1 VTVDVVAAPT
11 ATLNA
16 TASIITAGGS
26 TDLQPIF
33 TGGTGVINTGVGPVI
48 SGNSYTVVPG
58 ATTVYQL
65 TVTNAAGMIATA
77 QNTIT
82 VLAGPLA
89 SSFTATPAVV
99 TAGST
104 TSLLAIFAAGAT
116 GSIDNGV
123 GAVTSGVPISSAALA
138 TTTTFTLTV
147 TSGTITATRTV
158 TVTVVPAP
166 VATSL
171 VATPATINAG
181 QTSVLVPTFSNGI
194 GTISSG
200 VGNVVNGGSYNV
212 TLNVTTTYTLAVT
225 NAAGTVATTTATVTV
240 LALPFSS
247 SFTVAPAVVSV
258 GDSIFMNWVFN
269 LAPSGTADIIQTDD
283 GGTVTTIYAG
293 VASPGTG
300 TAVPVSLVV
309 PPYGLYSYTLRLTQG
324 TSVVDTT
331 RTVIVWELPT
341 ATITG
346 PGPSPFVVPVSTPVP
361 LVFTFTGNTTA
372 RVTDGIGTSWTVSNG
387 DVLVVT
393 SPATPAT
400 TRTYTLT
407 VQNPAGTLA
416 VTTFQVRT
424 P

>member
-1 VTVDVVAAPT
+1 
-11 ATLNA
+11 
-16 TASIITAGGS
+16 
-26 TDLQPIF
+26 
-33 TGGTGVINTGVGPVI
+33 
-48 SGNSYTVVPG
+48 
-58 ATTVYQL
+58 
-65 TVTNAAGMIATA
+65 
-77 QNTIT
+77 
-82 VLAGPLA
+82 
-89 SSFTATPAVV
+89 
-99 TAGST
+99 
-104 TSLLAIFAAGAT
+104 
-116 GSIDNGV
+116 
-123 GAVTSGVPISSAALA
+123 
-138 TTTTFTLTV
+138 
-147 TSGTITATRTV
+147 
-158 TVTVVPAP
+158 VVPAP